1 MAGIERGLLPQTALS
16 RRSRIAARRNGATV
30 APRIRKDSPMSLSLY
45 QASVPVYEKLLNA
58 LSGVLDK
65 AAAHA
70 KETKYEPAALLGAHL
85 FPDMW
90 PFAKQVQAVA
100 SHARRGTARLAGLP
114 IPNVNESAAS
124 FDDLKGQIA
133 ETLAFLKSVD
143 AAAVDAGEEREIS
156 FPVGPTTLN
165 MKGTEYLL
173 NFTLPNFYFHLT
185 TAYDILRKNG
195 VPLGKRDFLG
205 WK

>member
-1 MAGIERGLLPQTALS
+1 MP
-16 RRSRIAARRNGATV
+16 
-30 APRIRKDSPMSLSLY
+30 LSLY

-58 LSGVLDK
+58 LADMLDK

-70 KETKYEPAALLGAHL
+70 KEAKYEPAALLNAHL

-90 PFAKQVQAVA
+90 PLAKQVQQVA

-114 IPNVNESAAS
+114 IPNVSEASAS

-143 AAAVDAGEEREIS
+143 PAAVDAGEERDIS
-156 FPVGPTTLN
+156 FPVGTGTLN
-165 MKGTEYLL
+165 LKGTEYLL

-185 TAYDILRKNG
+185 TAYNILRKNG

-205 WK
+205 WKG